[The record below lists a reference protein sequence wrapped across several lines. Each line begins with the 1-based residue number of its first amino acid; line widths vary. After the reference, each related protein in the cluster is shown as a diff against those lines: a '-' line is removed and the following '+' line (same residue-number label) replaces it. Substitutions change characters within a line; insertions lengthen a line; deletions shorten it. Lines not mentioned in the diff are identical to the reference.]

1 MLRKQDIKKHI
12 FLWSIVKRQMDNL
25 EISQSELARRSNLN
39 TTVISAIKLGK
50 IKNPSFILICKLA
63 KGLELDLNDF
73 KDLEE
78 SEI

>member
-1 MLRKQDIKKHI
+1 MLREQEANKHNM
-12 FLWSIVKRQMDNL
+12 LWFIMKRRMDELN
-25 EISQSELARRSNLN
+25 INQSELARRTNLN

-50 IKNPSFILICKLA
+50 IKKPSFILICKLA

-73 KDLEE
+73 KDLEG